1 MKITKT
7 TGKFDEDYWCD
18 SSFGISLETDS
29 YNNSFAIGNLT
40 ECPEDATL
48 GRDLSFAYD
57 VFEML
62 IAAYKAGKNGEELSI
77 IENNESEEE

>member
-29 YNNSFAIGNLT
+29 YNKSFTIGNLT
-40 ECPEDATL
+40 ECPEDAIL
-48 GRDLSFAYD
+48 GRDLGFVYD
-57 VFEML
+57 IDEML

-77 IENNESEEE
+77 IEKNEPEEE

>member
-29 YNNSFAIGNLT
+29 YNKSFTIGNLT
-40 ECPEDATL
+40 ECPE
-48 GRDLSFAYD
+48 
-57 VFEML
+57 
-62 IAAYKAGKNGEELSI
+62 EE
-77 IENNESEEE
+77 